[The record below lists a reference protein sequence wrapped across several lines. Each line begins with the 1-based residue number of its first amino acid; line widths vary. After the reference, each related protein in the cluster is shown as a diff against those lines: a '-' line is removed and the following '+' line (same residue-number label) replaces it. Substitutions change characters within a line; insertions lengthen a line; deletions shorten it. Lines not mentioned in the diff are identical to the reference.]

1 MYGSSPL
8 VKVYCVLN
16 TGPIL
21 IYVNYISI
29 ILIKS
34 KANKILQLSV
44 FRVAFREL
52 YFLKLDLLLE
62 IFSILL
68 LSIQYFFRDVL
79 LLKCLS
85 LSLFFLFRTASL
97 AYGSS
102 QARGWIG
109 AAAAGLCCRCWPMPQ
124 LQQCQIWAATSE
136 PATSSTCT
144 TACGNSGYLTNW
156 VRPGIE
162 FTSSWILC
170 WILKLLSCNRSSDFS
185 FF

>member
-62 IFSILL
+62 IFSILF

-85 LSLFFLFRTASL
+85 LSLFFLFRAASL

-109 AAAAGLCCRCWPMPQ
+109 AAAAGLCQPQ
-124 LQQCQIWAATSE
+124 PWQCQIWSLSVTYTAARCKARSFNPLSE
-136 PATSSTCT
+136 VEWNLYPH
-144 TACGNSGYLTNW
+144 G
-156 VRPGIE
+156 
-162 FTSSWILC
+162 
-170 WILKLLSCNRSSDFS
+170 
-185 FF
+185 